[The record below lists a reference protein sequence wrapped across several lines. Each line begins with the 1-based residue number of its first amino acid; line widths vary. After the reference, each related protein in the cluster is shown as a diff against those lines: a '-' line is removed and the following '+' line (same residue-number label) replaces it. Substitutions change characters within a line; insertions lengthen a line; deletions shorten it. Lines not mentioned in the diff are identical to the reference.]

1 MYGIR
6 PHKPKTEEELKRQ
19 EELSKEY
26 FSMIDKEEIEKLLSK
41 DQEANDLL

>member
-6 PHKPKTEEELKRQ
+6 PHRPKTQEELKRQ

-26 FSMIDKEEIEKLLSK
+26 FSMINKEEIEKLLSE
-41 DQEANDLL
+41 DQEADDLL